1 MSSQFIQILHTG
13 NQHLV
18 CVSTVRGDDG
28 LVELYDS
35 WYHNVIENEV
45 VEQVKNL
52 AGTGKVSGIVVVAI
66 QQ

>member
-1 MSSQFIQILHTG
+1 M
-13 NQHLV
+13 V